1 MKTKRT
7 KRKNKYTE
15 LRAAIAAVRKVNKGL
30 LAVLP
35 QWPEGWGEKGCRRD
49 DGSTVKENVAAFFR
63 DHGQE
68 AEEAIAAFLDARARF
83 SFEEFPRNWPEVY
96 YMVHSSRRIMWRLHR
111 QHFPENELIHQ
122 LFHEEQLFFK
132 SLTPTAQND
141 RSRAYW
147 DLLRRFTGYSRN
159 ALKNL
164 RKNVIRSLQG
174 DPVDSSLATGLFIL
188 DGLKAPQRPNGRNDR
203 GVSRFAG
210 QTIKCKVKVPRG
222 TPQVFTIRGT
232 DYVITGQKVIDII
245 DTLLAAYDDHEG
257 QFILLP
263 KSWRSQFKRRGAPAF
278 CQFIESERINNR
290 YTGRA
295 RLIVS

>member
-1 MKTKRT
+1 MSIPKTKM
-7 KRKNKYTE
+7 KDKYGE
-15 LRAAIAAVRKVNKGL
+15 LRAAIAAVRKVNADFL
-30 LAVLP
+30 EILP
-35 QWPEGWGEKGCRRD
+35 ARRYDGEGAPAGGNPVA
-49 DGSTVKENVAAFFR
+49 TQVAAFFR

-83 SFEEFPRNWPEVY
+83 TFDEFPRNWPEVY
-96 YMVHSSRRIMWRLHR
+96 YMVYSSRRIMWRLHR

-188 DGLKAPQRPNGRNDR
+188 DGLKVPQKPWVDVLWGRFWYNAKNRKLKYR
-203 GVSRFAG
+203 G
-210 QTIKCKVKVPRG
+210 
-222 TPQVFTIRGT
+222 
-232 DYVITGQKVIDII
+232 
-245 DTLLAAYDDHEG
+245 E
-257 QFILLP
+257 
-263 KSWRSQFKRRGAPAF
+263 
-278 CQFIESERINNR
+278 
-290 YTGRA
+290 
-295 RLIVS
+295 

>member
-1 MKTKRT
+1 M
-7 KRKNKYTE
+7 
-15 LRAAIAAVRKVNKGL
+15 
-30 LAVLP
+30 
-35 QWPEGWGEKGCRRD
+35 
-49 DGSTVKENVAAFFR
+49 
-63 DHGQE
+63 
-68 AEEAIAAFLDARARF
+68 
-83 SFEEFPRNWPEVY
+83 
-96 YMVHSSRRIMWRLHR
+96 
-111 QHFPENELIHQ
+111 
-122 LFHEEQLFFK
+122 
-132 SLTPTAQND
+132 
-141 RSRAYW
+141 
-147 DLLRRFTGYSRN
+147 
-159 ALKNL
+159 
-164 RKNVIRSLQG
+164 
-174 DPVDSSLATGLFIL
+174 DSSLATGLFIL
-188 DGLKAPQRPNGRNDR
+188 DGLKAPQRPNGRTDR

-257 QFILLP
+257 QFISLP

>member
-1 MKTKRT
+1 MKD
-7 KRKNKYTE
+7 KYDE
-15 LRAAIAAVRKVNKGL
+15 LRAAIAAVRKVNADFLEILPARRGERGDEKSPPR
-30 LAVLP
+30 LA
-35 QWPEGWGEKGCRRD
+35 EK
-49 DGSTVKENVAAFFR
+49 VAAFFR

-83 SFEEFPRNWPEVY
+83 TFEEFPRNWPEVY

-147 DLLRRFTGYSRN
+147 DLLGRFTGYSRN

-174 DPVDSSLATGLFIL
+174 DPVDLSLATGLFIL
-188 DGLKAPQRPNGRNDR
+188 DGLKAPQRPNGRTDR
-203 GVSRFAG
+203 GVPVSQGR
-210 QTIKCKVKVPRG
+210 
-222 TPQVFTIRGT
+222 
-232 DYVITGQKVIDII
+232 
-245 DTLLAAYDDHEG
+245 
-257 QFILLP
+257 
-263 KSWRSQFKRRGAPAF
+263 RS
-278 CQFIESERINNR
+278 S
-290 YTGRA
+290 A
-295 RLIVS
+295 R